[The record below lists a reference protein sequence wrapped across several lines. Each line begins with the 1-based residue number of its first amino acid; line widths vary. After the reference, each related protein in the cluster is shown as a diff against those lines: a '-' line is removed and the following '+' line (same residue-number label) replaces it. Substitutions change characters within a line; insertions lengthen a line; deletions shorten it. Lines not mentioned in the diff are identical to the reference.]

1 MSYDLILAVG
11 CILVVTFY
19 MRSLFL
25 LPDDDVFLLPN
36 RPFRDEL

>member
-1 MSYDLILAVG
+1 MSYDLILAVA
-11 CILVVTFY
+11 CVLVVTFY

-25 LPDDDVFLLPN
+25 LPDDDAFLLPN